1 MKKISVIIPVYNA
14 ERYIEQCLW
23 SVTGQTYGSLEI
35 IAVDDGSADDSAAV
49 CGRLAETDGRIRV
62 LRQKNSGVS
71 AARNLGLNAA
81 TGEYVFFLDSDDAIH
96 PRLLEEM
103 LWQAEENHAQL
114 VFCGYRK
121 LDSDRLGAVL
131 EAASGSAGEAQREAV
146 SGSEEKTQ
154 REAVSGSAGEAQREA
169 VSGSAGK
176 ARREA
181 VSGSAGEA
189 QREAVSGSAGKARR
203 EAVSGSAGEAQ
214 WEAVSGSAGK
224 AQREAVS
231 GSAGKAR
238 RETVSGSAGK
248 ARREAVSGSEEKTQR
263 GTASGTVEE
272 PALPETGWGRKSDCP
287 EVSERAG
294 RARCLAADEAGT
306 EEWFHVKYTDT
317 FSGIGGKLI
326 LREAVGELRFDR
338 GLINGEDTFF
348 LYQLVRN
355 RVRSVYCLE
364 EWYYYRMHGESVTSS
379 AGTARRM
386 GYFES
391 AVRIRDGEYGR
402 GNAEHAMRWEILAVD
417 QIRRSYETQRRRKTG
432 RAEGTGSAGR
442 TGGAEGTG
450 SVERTG
456 RAEGA
461 GSAERTG
468 RAERAGS
475 AERTGRG
482 KAGGTGN
489 VGSAGARGKADRDGE
504 GGGAEKA
511 RRELRKIAAEEKRHP
526 LFRRICLS
534 DRLLFACCFGCY
546 PAYVILNRIILGLA
560 KRRSR

>member
-131 EAASGSAGEAQREAV
+131 EAASGSAGEAQWEAV

-154 REAVSGSAGEAQREA
+154 REAVSGSAGEA
-169 VSGSAGK
+169 
-176 ARREA
+176 RREA
-181 VSGSAGEA
+181 VSCSAGEA
-189 QREAVSGSAGKARR
+189 Q
-203 EAVSGSAGEAQ
+203 
-214 WEAVSGSAGK
+214 
-224 AQREAVS
+224 
-231 GSAGKAR
+231 
-238 RETVSGSAGK
+238 
-248 ARREAVSGSEEKTQR
+248 REAVSGSEEKTQR

-272 PALPETGWGRKSDCP
+272 PALPETGRGRKSDCP

-432 RAEGTGSAGR
+432 RAEGTGSAER

-456 RAEGA
+456 RAERAGSAGRTGGAEGA
-461 GSAERTG
+461 GSAG
-468 RAERAGS
+468 
-475 AERTGRG
+475 RTGRG

-489 VGSAGARGKADRDGE
+489 VGNAGARGKADRDGE

>member
-1 MKKISVIIPVYNA
+1 MSRVRTKTPCGAAPVNSNLQPAWMRSINAGAKTVPIPFMSLEGADAGTGREGKAASMKKISVIIPVYNA

-49 CGRLAETDGRIRV
+49 CGRIAETDGRIRV

-131 EAASGSAGEAQREAV
+131 EAASGSAGEAQ
-146 SGSEEKTQ
+146 
-154 REAVSGSAGEAQREA
+154 
-169 VSGSAGK
+169 
-176 ARREA
+176 
-181 VSGSAGEA
+181 
-189 QREAVSGSAGKARR
+189 
-203 EAVSGSAGEAQ
+203 
-214 WEAVSGSAGK
+214 W
-224 AQREAVS
+224 
-231 GSAGKAR
+231 
-238 RETVSGSAGK
+238 
-248 ARREAVSGSEEKTQR
+248 EAVSGSEEKTQR
-263 GTASGTVEE
+263 GTAYGTVEE
-272 PALPETGWGRKSDCP
+272 PALPETGRGRKSDCP

-338 GLINGEDTFF
+338 GLINAEDTFF

-442 TGGAEGTG
+442 TVGAEGT
-450 SVERTG
+450 
-456 RAEGA
+456 
-461 GSAERTG
+461 
-468 RAERAGS
+468 GS

-489 VGSAGARGKADRDGE
+489 VGNAGARGKADRDGE

>member
-154 REAVSGSAGEAQREA
+154 R
-169 VSGSAGK
+169 
-176 ARREA
+176 
-181 VSGSAGEA
+181 
-189 QREAVSGSAGKARR
+189 
-203 EAVSGSAGEAQ
+203 
-214 WEAVSGSAGK
+214 
-224 AQREAVS
+224 
-231 GSAGKAR
+231 
-238 RETVSGSAGK
+238 
-248 ARREAVSGSEEKTQR
+248 
-263 GTASGTVEE
+263 GTAYGTVEE
-272 PALPETGWGRKSDCP
+272 PALPETGRGRKSDCP

-348 LYQLVRN
+348 LYQMVRN

-432 RAEGTGSAGR
+432 RAEGT
-442 TGGAEGTG
+442 
-450 SVERTG
+450 
-456 RAEGA
+456 

>member
-131 EAASGSAGEAQREAV
+131 EAASGSAGEAQRE
-146 SGSEEKTQ
+146 T
-154 REAVSGSAGEAQREA
+154 
-169 VSGSAGK
+169 
-176 ARREA
+176 
-181 VSGSAGEA
+181 
-189 QREAVSGSAGKARR
+189 
-203 EAVSGSAGEAQ
+203 
-214 WEAVSGSAGK
+214 VSGSAGK

-231 GSAGKAR
+231 GSAGEAR
-238 RETVSGSAGK
+238 REAASGSAGE

-432 RAEGTGSAGR
+432 RAEGTGSAER

-461 GSAERTG
+461 GSAGRTG
-468 RAERAGS
+468 GAEGAGS
-475 AERTGRG
+475 AGRTGRG

-489 VGSAGARGKADRDGE
+489 VGNAGARGKADRDGE

>member
-1 MKKISVIIPVYNA
+1 MSRVRTKTPCGAAPVNSNLQPAWMRSINAGAKTVPIPFMSLEGADAGTGREGKAASMKKISVIIPVYNA

-146 SGSEEKTQ
+146 SGS
-154 REAVSGSAGEAQREA
+154 
-169 VSGSAGK
+169 
-176 ARREA
+176 
-181 VSGSAGEA
+181 
-189 QREAVSGSAGKARR
+189 
-203 EAVSGSAGEAQ
+203 
-214 WEAVSGSAGK
+214 AGK

-231 GSAGKAR
+231 GSAGEAR
-238 RETVSGSAGK
+238 REAVSCSAGE
-248 ARREAVSGSEEKTQR
+248 AQREAVSGSEEKTQR

-272 PALPETGWGRKSDCP
+272 PALPETGRGRKSDCP

-432 RAEGTGSAGR
+432 RAEGTGSAER

-456 RAEGA
+456 RAERAGSAGRTGGAEGA
-461 GSAERTG
+461 GSAG
-468 RAERAGS
+468 
-475 AERTGRG
+475 RTGRG

-489 VGSAGARGKADRDGE
+489 VGNAGARGKADRDGE